1 MRSPSKFQMQI
12 QMEVAVPLD
21 QTILVVEDELKI
33 AEVIVSY
40 LENSGYK
47 AVVAAT
53 GEEALEKVSKCH
65 PILVILDLM
74 LPGISGEQVC
84 ETIRLSSSVPIIMLT
99 AKSDEEQIIK
109 GLVIGADD
117 YVTKPFS
124 PRQLIARVETVLRR
138 TVKQPISEG
147 LILLSDKHEVLNN
160 GESVNLTPIE
170 FRLLETLMKHPDKTY
185 TREELVVLVFGADY
199 DGYDRTV
206 DTHIKNIRQ
215 KIEVDPKNPL
225 RILTVHGIGYRYG
238 G

>member
-1 MRSPSKFQMQI
+1 M
-12 QMEVAVPLD
+12 PLD

-109 GLVIGADD
+109 GLAIGADD

>member
-1 MRSPSKFQMQI
+1 M
-12 QMEVAVPLD
+12 PLD